1 MKKKTLCAVFA
12 VFMSLSLSACGGGST
27 PSTASDGASQQ
38 EQKQEEVQAPDLT
51 GEWKQTNG
59 TSKDSYQ
66 TATITGDTIEIN
78 WVSADSKALYW
89 AGTFAAPETADEPYT
104 WDSQNDHDK
113 TGSAIMASSDDT
125 KTFTYSDG
133 QISYDVSAM
142 GVTQT
147 VRLEKK

>member
-12 VFMSLSLSACGGGST
+12 VFMALSLSACGGGST
-27 PSTASDGASQQ
+27 PSTSSDDASQQ
-38 EQKQEEVQAPDLT
+38 EQKQEEVQAPDLA
-51 GEWKQTNG
+51 GEWKQANG
-59 TSKDSYQ
+59 TSEDSYQ

-78 WVSADSKALYW
+78 WVSTDSKALYW
-89 AGTFAAPETADEPYT
+89 AGTFVAPATDEEPYT

-125 KTFTYSDG
+125 KTFTYSGG

-147 VRLEKK
+147 VRLEKQ